1 MENKQS
7 LMLDSMGKMR
17 TQSLFLELG
26 YGDEAVFTLKDED
39 HELNG
44 KKYVSL
50 KRLYLETE
58 DPTEYVFAKNHLLGW
73 KHWQRMCENKI
84 IAKHIQE
91 WREEL
96 EVKLRSQA
104 ILDAIQEARKGHFQA
119 AKWVADRGW
128 ATRGAGRPTK
138 AEVEHEKKV
147 QARISDEYGDDVVRM
162 FQQKQG

>member
-1 MENKQS
+1 M
-7 LMLDSMGKMR
+7 
-17 TQSLFLELG
+17 FLELG

-128 ATRGAGRPTK
+128 STRGAGRPSK
-138 AEVEHEKKV
+138 AEIEHEKKV